1 MMRHYNIIHDRKKRG
16 KKKRSLSKNS
26 LLSKAREMFERMNK
40 EEFVQD
46 MAKRFNN
53 LSIRIDLIGTPEVSF
68 VLAVQQG
75 KLKFLTEHMYT
86 DIAVGIHKEYF
97 LELLKNPPQF
107 GNMKIVHN
115 NIFFRKGRVKM
126 FKYAKPL
133 LSSSLFLP
141 FTELLQKNKLS
152 KDR

>member
-1 MMRHYNIIHDRKKRG
+1 MVHYRIIHDRKKRG
-16 KKKRSLSKNS
+16 KNKRGLSKNL
-26 LLSKAREMFERMNK
+26 LLSKAKEMFERMNK
-40 EEFVQD
+40 EKFVRD
-46 MAKRFNN
+46 MAKKFNN
-53 LSIRIDLIGTPEVSF
+53 LSIRVDLIGTPEVSF
-68 VLAVQQG
+68 VLAVQNG
-75 KLKFLTEHMYT
+75 KLKFLTEQVYS

-107 GNMKIVHN
+107 GNMKLVHN

-126 FKYAKPL
+126 FKYARPL